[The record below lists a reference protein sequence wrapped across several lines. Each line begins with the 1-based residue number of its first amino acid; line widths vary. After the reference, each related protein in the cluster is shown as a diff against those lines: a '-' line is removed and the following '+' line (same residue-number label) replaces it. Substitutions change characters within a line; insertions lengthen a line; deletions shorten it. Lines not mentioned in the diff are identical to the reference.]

1 MTERESDNGNGGF
14 CMSKKNWRVLRELF
28 RLRFHGL
35 TVFRFDFFAPFFV
48 DGSLFLIQLLAF
60 GAIYSNVDTIG
71 SWGRGEMILYIGT
84 FSLLNAVNMTVYFF
98 GVTSIPH
105 KVRSGEL
112 DLYLTKPVSP
122 LFRLTFER
130 ISPGS
135 VPLIVMSVFMISYGT
150 ASLDMTLSAVRTASY
165 LFWLILMEILYY
177 EMEVIIRSASLYVVS
192 MARMEQL
199 EEAGIDLCMKLPGI
213 ALYGVYKVIF
223 YLLLP
228 YGIMATLPVQR
239 MIGEMSLRG
248 ALYGIG
254 VVALFTMITYE
265 VWKQGLKHYNSAS
278 S

>member
-1 MTERESDNGNGGF
+1 
-14 CMSKKNWRVLRELF
+14 MSKKNWRVLRELF
-28 RLRFHGL
+28 WLRFHGL

-71 SWGRGEMILYIGT
+71 SWGRGGMILYIGT

-135 VPLIVMSVFMISYGT
+135 VPLIVMSVCMISYGT
-150 ASLDMTLSAVRTASY
+150 ASLDMTLSAARTVSY
-165 LFWLILMEILYY
+165 LFWLMLMEILYY
-177 EMEVIIRSASLYVVS
+177 EMEVIIRSVSLYVVS

-199 EEAGIDLCMKLPGI
+199 EEAGIQHGARFCRVPAGVKT
-213 ALYGVYKVIF
+213 ALDFGCDEHSAACRV
-223 YLLLP
+223 
-228 YGIMATLPVQR
+228 
-239 MIGEMSLRG
+239 
-248 ALYGIG
+248 LYDSHFMGHPD
-254 VVALFTMITYE
+254 
-265 VWKQGLKHYNSAS
+265 WQGNELYV
-278 S
+278 